1 MSFVKNIMGA
11 ALVAVA
17 LVLGACVD
25 SEEIPFEEA
34 EKVSME
40 AWMQANHPEL
50 MDNYQERGGY
60 YVDVLDAG
68 VADSL
73 PVRNLDSWVWL
84 KITCR
89 DLRGN
94 VVLTRDS
101 DQAQMQGT
109 YTSYTHYAPYFLYC
123 GKDNTSMPEGTY
135 MSLRNKLKIG
145 DDTEFQARYGT
156 KMRLYLPSSVGTK
169 DQSMGGDGGYEGQF
183 VLDANRPMIVD
194 VEVCGHLTNPLAY
207 EDAWVQSFAK
217 ANGDLAPKED
227 KKEEQ
232 TSKLYRAT
240 RAEGDEE
247 QKEEIVYDEKW
258 HLAVDSIAGLYVNYL
273 YTPKKSLEFNCLAD
287 TTLFAG
293 QTEYRHGKLYGVKTL
308 AQINQEVDAA
318 LIKRFGEGLHPS
330 EAEAIDSVATAKIWY
345 VTRLLDGFI
354 VDTNIPEVK
363 EILHEDYIAEDKGT
377 ALDFVTGE
385 DNAGDNSYVD
395 AWKYAVPQL
404 KLGAWN
410 AILTTS
416 SNAYGAT
423 GVSGTRKTSSSSNN
437 YYDYYN
443 YYNYYNSY
451 YGNGYYNNYY
461 NNYYGGYGGYGGYYG
476 GYGYYPNYYNS
487 MYYNNF
493 YNNSYTTDTTE
504 SETVTT
510 EIQPYSPLLFQ
521 VFIEKRK

>member
-1 MSFVKNIMGA
+1 MRYFKSIFFLICLAIVSFA
-11 ALVAVA
+11 TS
-17 LVLGACVD
+17 CVESD
-25 SEEIPFEEA
+25 ELSFEQVEKISMKAWIEA
-34 EKVSME
+34 
-40 AWMQANHPEL
+40 NRPEL

-60 YVDVLDAG
+60 YVEVLSEG

-101 DQAQMQGT
+101 DIAQMQGS
-109 YTSYTHYAPYFLYC
+109 YTSYTHYSPFFLYC
-123 GKDNTSMPEGTY
+123 GTDNTSMPEGTY

-145 DDTEFQARYGT
+145 DNLEFQARYGT
-156 KMRLYLPSSVGTK
+156 KLRLYLPSSVGTK

-217 ANGDLAPKED
+217 ANGDIVLAE

-232 TSKLYRAT
+232 TSQMRRVT
-240 RAEGDEE
+240 RAGEE
-247 QKEEIVYDEKW
+247 QEEVVYDEKW
-258 HLAVDSIAGLYVNYL
+258 HPAVDSIAGLYINYR

-287 TTLFAG
+287 TTMYAD
-293 QTEYRHGKLYGVKTL
+293 QTIYNSGKVYRVKSL
-308 AQINQEVDAA
+308 AQVNQEIDAA
-318 LIKRFGEGLHPS
+318 LLKRFGEGLDPA
-330 EAEAIDSVATAKIWY
+330 EAEAIDSVKTAKVWY
-345 VTRLLDGFI
+345 VTRLLDGFV
-354 VDTNIPEVK
+354 VDTNIPEIK
-363 EILHEDYIAEDKGT
+363 DILHEDFIQEDEGT
-377 ALDFVTGE
+377 ALDFLTGE
-385 DNAGDNSYVD
+385 DNADENSYVD
-395 AWKYAVPQL
+395 AWKYAIPQM

-423 GVSGTRKTSSSSNN
+423 GVSGTRKTSSSSSN

-521 VFIEKRK
+521 VYIEARD